1 MPAAYYG
8 ATTVSDPKVVVAG
21 AGFAGLAAAVHLRDL
36 GVAVEIIEARDRLG
50 GRTWTRPFG
59 DGGPRV
65 EYGGTW
71 FMPEHR
77 RVARELERAGSPVRD
92 HVPSAWR
99 WRTGDKIRY
108 GLPVDRDEWPNLEAA
123 LRRLVSDA
131 GALVGGATDA
141 GSLSFAGYLER
152 LDTTSSVRDF
162 LLGWWAVTGGSE
174 PSHGAA
180 IDGLAAIADHGG
192 LLGVPDTL
200 RRSPA
205 LGWAAIAES
214 MADHAQAPVR
224 YETELLAVDFAE
236 SVTLECSDGLR
247 VTADAVVLALPLN
260 TLDRIRFAPALPER
274 LRASFGKNRGRALK
288 MWLRTRGV
296 PPASLAAGRGRG
308 LDLLLADRAV
318 DGDQLLVAFGPATTR
333 FDPTDGRDV
342 QAALQAFYPEAE
354 LIAFDSHDWNADPFS
369 RGTWATSPVDD
380 IDALSHR
387 RFAPVGRVA
396 FASSDFAP
404 EAGGW
409 IEGALAAGE
418 AAAAAISETL
428 TVRAGRAP

>member
-1 MPAAYYG
+1 
-8 ATTVSDPKVVVAG
+8 
-21 AGFAGLAAAVHLRDL
+21 VHLRDL
-36 GVAVEIIEARDRLG
+36 GVAVEMIEARDRLG

-59 DGGPRV
+59 EGGPRV

-92 HVPSAWR
+92 HIPSACR
-99 WRTGDKIRY
+99 WRTDDRIRS
-108 GLPVDRDEWPNLEAA
+108 GLPVDRDEWPHLEAA

-131 GALVGGATDA
+131 DALAGGATDV
-141 GSLSFAGYLER
+141 GSLSFASYLKR
-152 LDTTSSVRDF
+152 LDTTSSVQDF

-174 PSHGAA
+174 PSDGAA

-214 MADHAQAPVR
+214 MAHHAHTAVR
-224 YETELLAVDFAE
+224 YETELLAVEHGE

-247 VTADAVVLALPLN
+247 LTADAAVLALPLN
-260 TLDRIRFAPALPER
+260 TMHRISFAPTLPDR
-274 LRASFGKNRGRALK
+274 LQASFGKNRGRALK
-288 MWLRTRGV
+288 MWLRARGV

-308 LDLLLADRAV
+308 LDLLLGDRAV

-333 FDPTDGRDV
+333 FDPTNGRDV
-342 QAALQAFYPEAE
+342 QDALQAFYPEAE
-354 LIAFDSHDWNADPFS
+354 LIGFDHHDWNADPFS
-369 RGTWATSPVDD
+369 RGTWATAPVDD

-387 RFAPVGRVA
+387 RFAPVGRIA

-404 EAGGW
+404 EAAGW

-418 AAAAAISETL
+418 AAAAAIADTL
-428 TVRAGRAP
+428 AVRSGRVS